1 MCLRTLRRMS
11 DGRAEARLIA
21 GRRGMQVTKSANKDG
36 NALKKYLDGSRRL
49 EPCERRGTGE
59 YSRLGGS
66 SPLRPLLTTWCGCG
80 TCCPQQFSR
89 HKSGEKCAQRARN
102 RAFGHTSRAVPD

>member
-1 MCLRTLRRMS
+1 MS

-21 GRRGMQVTKSANKDG
+21 GPRGMQVTKSANKDG

-49 EPCERRGTGE
+49 EPCERRGRGE

-66 SPLRPLLTTWCGCG
+66 SPLRPLLTAWCGCG
-80 TCCPQQFSR
+80 TAFLRVQPPGKAAAGKIACPTLSSPLSR
-89 HKSGEKCAQRARN
+89 VA
-102 RAFGHTSRAVPD
+102 